1 MEQNESEVLQML
13 AEEFTLEDLFVAK
26 VKGAIKTGEEKGR
39 KEERVELLLKLVRDG
54 EIKIQVAAK
63 YLNMSVEEVE
73 ELLQAAE

>member
-1 MEQNESEVLQML
+1 ML

-39 KEERVELLLKLVRDG
+39 KEGEEKGRKKGRVELLRKELQDG
-54 EIKIQVAAK
+54 VIDIQTAAK
-63 YLNMSVEEVE
+63 YLNVSVKEAE

>member
-1 MEQNESEVLQML
+1 ML

-26 VKGAIKTGEEKGR
+26 VKGAIEKGR

>member
-1 MEQNESEVLQML
+1 ML

-39 KEERVELLLKLVRDG
+39 VELLRKELQDG
-54 EIKIQVAAK
+54 VIDIQTAAK
-63 YLNMSVEEVE
+63 YLNVSVKEAE